1 MGRDEGASTR
11 TDARTA
17 SGRRH
22 IAVVAALTLSLGVLA
37 ACTTTP
43 PGPETSVPVTPEP
56 TTVVQSPTTVA
67 PTSSTSTSTST
78 TTTESTKTS
87 TTEALT
93 TTTTSTTT
101 TEAPASTTTTTTTT
115 TVAGTPV
122 YDTFETTD
130 AVYTNVI
137 QYWVNRAKFGLAF
150 TANEDVEIHGAIWYR
165 IEDVEGTHD
174 EPVLHLSA
182 DMTEAPAV
190 ASKAATVG
198 WHQRGWETI
207 TFDEP
212 IRMEAGE
219 QRVIWITSTDS
230 RDLARQGDYFV
241 EPNNVSPG
249 GLITA
254 QYPSSHYDANGWADG
269 TENIPPTGLSPTTSY
284 WLFPLVTAAT
294 D

>member
-1 MGRDEGASTR
+1 MVGGGERTAPGTVTR
-11 TDARTA
+11 TT

-22 IAVVAALTLSLGVLA
+22 VGVIGVLTLTLGVLA

-43 PGPETSVPVTPEP
+43 PGPETTVPVIPEP

-78 TTTESTKTS
+78 TTTESTTTS
-87 TTEALT
+87 TTEAPT

-101 TEAPASTTTTTTTT
+101 TEVPASTTTTT
-115 TVAGTPV
+115 VVGTPV
-122 YDTFETTD
+122 FDTFETTD

-150 TANEDVEIHGAIWYR
+150 TANADVEIHGAIWYR

-212 IRMEAGE
+212 IRLEAGE

>member
-78 TTTESTKTS
+78 TTTESTTTS
-87 TTEALT
+87 TTEAPT

-101 TEAPASTTTTTTTT
+101 TEAPASTTTTTT